1 MQVPL
6 PQALEQIKP
15 GLTLYGV
22 LLTFFVI
29 SFAIGRHFWNYEKEL
44 MTEHS
49 ERVRDL
55 LLGFR
60 LRYIEPEINGRI
72 DSAIDGAYEFA
83 IQGLLFD
90 LYRNEPSGLGQ
101 FQRVLVSDE
110 QVKELIGE
118 SALNDR
124 LARLKET
131 RPAEMF
137 LSSTSGQK
145 LLAELDQMYEKKG
158 SVARHYAHAKRA
170 CGRTCYA
177 CLFFSLLTL
186 LGILRVLGD
195 WPNSITF
202 FWLMLAVQTTA
213 YAIYCFI
220 KLEFHRRKL
229 LHLWEEFE
237 FYGKI

>member
-6 PQALEQIKP
+6 PQVLEEIKP

-29 SFAIGRHFWNYEKEL
+29 SFAIGRHFWSYEKEL
-44 MTEHS
+44 MKEHS

-55 LLGFR
+55 LVGFR
-60 LRYIEPEINGRI
+60 LRYIEPEINGKI
-72 DSAIDGAYEFA
+72 DSAIDAAYEFA
-83 IQGLLFD
+83 IQGLFFD
-90 LYRNEPSGLGQ
+90 LYKTEPAGGGKS
-101 FQRVLVSDE
+101 QRVLVGDE
-110 QVKELIGE
+110 QVKELIAE

-137 LSSTSGQK
+137 LSSDSGQK

-158 SVARHYAHAKRA
+158 NVARHYAHAKRA
-170 CGRTCYA
+170 CGRSCYA

-195 WPNSITF
+195 WPDSIIF
-202 FWLMLAVQTTA
+202 FWLILAVQTTV

-229 LHLWEEFE
+229 LQLWEEFE
-237 FYGKI
+237 FYGKV